1 MLLGRI
7 IFGIGGEV
15 LHAAQNTLMSNWFKA
30 SELSLA
36 LGICISFPKMG
47 SSLNAVL
54 SPAISKSFK
63 NSEPDTHLNVAA
75 PLFLALIL
83 MAVNLLL
90 AFLLSYIDKRT

>member
-54 SPAISKSFK
+54 SPAVSKSFK
-63 NSEPDTHLNVAA
+63 
-75 PLFLALIL
+75 
-83 MAVNLLL
+83 
-90 AFLLSYIDKRT
+90 